1 MKILTKVLYRI
12 KGVYPL
18 TAVFKL
24 PKWFSGKITLQSTY
38 TPQLI
43 PA

>member
-1 MKILTKVLYRI
+1 VYSKMKILTKVLYRI

-24 PKWFSGKITLQSTY
+24 PK
-38 TPQLI
+38 
-43 PA
+43 